1 VAVSR
6 GPSHHSA
13 KVMEGKLFTTKQA
26 ARKIGISPV
35 GLYDGIR
42 PGKIAAPPY
51 QNIGGHMWR
60 GWSAED
66 IER

>member
-1 VAVSR
+1 
-6 GPSHHSA
+6 
-13 KVMEGKLFTTKQA
+13 MEGKLFTTKQA